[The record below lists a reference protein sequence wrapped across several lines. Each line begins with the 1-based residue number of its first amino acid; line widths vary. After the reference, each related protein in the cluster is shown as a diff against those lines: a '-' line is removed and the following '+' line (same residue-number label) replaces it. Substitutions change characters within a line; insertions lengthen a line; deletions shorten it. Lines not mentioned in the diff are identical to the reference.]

1 MTSFET
7 PNTPNDG
14 VSPLFLLLH
23 LVSSKHPSS
32 MPSWIPPRPKQLGE
46 LNVILR
52 SYDKGQ
58 VIDLPQDTD
67 RNSER
72 NSLAYWMG
80 IMRWLWMM
88 LADVIWRVLWRICR
102 MNRSLRGDWLGRH
115 VDDATWQEE
124 LAASWCRNVN
134 PQVLPNLNSPGSYSS
149 GLDIVFYFDLMY
161 FQQCLAFWWHV

>member
-32 MPSWIPPRPKQLGE
+32 MPSSIPPRPKQLGE

-80 IMRWLWMM
+80 IMR
-88 LADVIWRVLWRICR
+88 
-102 MNRSLRGDWLGRH
+102 
-115 VDDATWQEE
+115 
-124 LAASWCRNVN
+124 
-134 PQVLPNLNSPGSYSS
+134 
-149 GLDIVFYFDLMY
+149 
-161 FQQCLAFWWHV
+161 